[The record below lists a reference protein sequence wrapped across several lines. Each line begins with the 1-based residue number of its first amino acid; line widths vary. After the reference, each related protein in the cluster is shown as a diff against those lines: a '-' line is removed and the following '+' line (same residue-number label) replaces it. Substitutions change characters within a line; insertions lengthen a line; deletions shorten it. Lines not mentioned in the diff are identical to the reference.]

1 MYMKRKD
8 WDVDDI
14 SRQLRSMAR
23 QAASTYNDGY
33 TASGCKHDL
42 FLLKCLVE
50 DLYEEIPTFAGEE
63 QWHQERT
70 LELLKKKHSSK

>member
-1 MYMKRKD
+1 MYMKKKD
-8 WDVDDI
+8 WDIDDI

-23 QAASTYNDGY
+23 QAASPYNDGY

-42 FLLKCLVE
+42 FILKCLVE
-50 DLYEEIPTFAGEE
+50 DLYADIPPFAGEE

-70 LELLKKKHSSK
+70 VQLLKKKHGNS